1 MSLGQIALAGIVIAA
16 LLFLLVGRVIIP
28 TKNKTQSTMLRA
40 SGLVYLSST
49 VVLYVFI
56 RIRPVISIP
65 QLILIEGLILLW
77 HLFTL
82 LLIRFMVHR
91 MEQVAV
97 KVINQIPI
105 ARCRNSVKHRNYV
118 YTLNRK
124 STTSPSFMMYSL
136 PSERT
141 KPFSLAAL

>member
-49 VVLYVFI
+49 MVLYVFI

-91 MEQVAV
+91 MEQVGS
-97 KVINQIPI
+97 QGD
-105 ARCRNSVKHRNYV
+105 
-118 YTLNRK
+118 K
-124 STTSPSFMMYSL
+124 SDTDSTMP
-136 PSERT
+136 E
-141 KPFSLAAL
+141 